1 MLRCD
6 RRCRLSGRYYM
17 EGGFEMG
24 LFSMSG
30 KKKKGYYGGSSSYG
44 KPGLGGLGG
53 MMGMFG
59 SFSSSARKRQMY
71 QQQMAQQQAA
81 IHQNPVVRQTPQAA
95 PAAAVSAQA
104 SSGSIA
110 CPACGASVP
119 AGSKFCLECGN
130 KIGGGFCAGCGA
142 ALPPGAK
149 FCPACG
155 TPRA

>member
-1 MLRCD
+1 
-6 RRCRLSGRYYM
+6 
-17 EGGFEMG
+17 MG

-53 MMGMFG
+53 MMGVFG

-71 QQQMAQQQAA
+71 QQQAA

-142 ALPPGAK
+142 ALPPDAK
-149 FCPACG
+149 SVPHAE
-155 TPRA
+155 PRAHDETVALCLFA